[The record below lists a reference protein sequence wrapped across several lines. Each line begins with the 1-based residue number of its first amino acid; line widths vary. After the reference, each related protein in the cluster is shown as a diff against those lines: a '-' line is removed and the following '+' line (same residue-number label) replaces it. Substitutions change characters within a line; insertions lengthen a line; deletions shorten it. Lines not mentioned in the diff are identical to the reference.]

1 MMQRLRDAFQ
11 GVREDV
17 RRLTG
22 ILFWCII
29 GSVSTMYAVAPEAQI
44 TRQLLPLE
52 LGLLIGMGLVYM
64 SRGKGELL

>member
-22 ILFWCII
+22 ILFWCTI
-29 GSVSTMYAVAPEAQI
+29 GSISTMYAVAPEAQL
-44 TRQLLPLE
+44 TQQLLPLE
-52 LGLLIGMGLVYM
+52 LGLLIGMGLVYV
-64 SRGKGELL
+64 SRGQEDPL